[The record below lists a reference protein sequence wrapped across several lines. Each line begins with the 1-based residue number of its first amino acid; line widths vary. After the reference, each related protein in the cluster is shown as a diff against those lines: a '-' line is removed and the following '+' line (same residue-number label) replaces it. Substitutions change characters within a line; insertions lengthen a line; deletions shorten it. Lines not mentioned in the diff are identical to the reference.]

1 MSLLSIYFLKLNYFN
16 NDLTENNLENCSSHE
31 DTETLYVR
39 LDFLESKMAKPG
51 ISGLR
56 PG

>member
-39 LDFLESKMAKPG
+39 LDFLESKMAKQC